1 MKRIILTIGITTV
14 IVAAVAGQ
22 NNAIRVA
29 KLGWGTPA
37 LFLPGFTS
45 PGSVWI
51 ETMTNLKGNYESHFV
66 SYAGFNGIAPIK
78 MPWYETI
85 KQELIGYI
93 QREKL
98 NDLIIIGHSMGGT
111 LAIDIAA
118 ELPSHVKT
126 LVLVDALPCMRELM
140 MPGVAANQISY
151 ESPYNQQ
158 MLKQSKEAIVLS
170 ATMMAQHMTM
180 NKEKI
185 DTLAA
190 WSIAADRETFVY
202 GYTDLLKLDLREA
215 LAKVKAKTLVV
226 GASFPDRNLVAA
238 NFEKQYAKLEGRTLA
253 IAPESKHFVM
263 FDQPQWFYERVNSF
277 LAQK

>member
-1 MKRIILTIGITTV
+1 M
-14 IVAAVAGQ
+14 Q
-22 NNAIRVA
+22 
-29 KLGWGTPA
+29 
-37 LFLPGFTS
+37 
-45 PGSVWI
+45 
-51 ETMTNLKGNYESHFV
+51 
-66 SYAGFNGIAPIK
+66 
-78 MPWYETI
+78 
-85 KQELIGYI
+85 
-93 QREKL
+93 
-98 NDLIIIGHSMGGT
+98 
-111 LAIDIAA
+111 
-118 ELPSHVKT
+118 
-126 LVLVDALPCMRELM
+126 
-140 MPGVAANQISY
+140 
-151 ESPYNQQ
+151 
-158 MLKQSKEAIVLS
+158 S

-238 NFEKQYAKLEGRTLA
+238 NFKKQYAKLEGHTLA